1 MHFKEKLVEEI
12 NKLDDRY
19 RMVLELKYV
28 TQYSNDEI
36 ANMLGLKKKTVEM
49 QIYRANKMLRE
60 KMRDWVDE

>member
-1 MHFKEKLVEEI
+1 M
-12 NKLDDRY
+12 DDRY